1 MAFNTNSPNTRKDS
15 YRIGKTKTNSN
26 IMRSVARYLQENGPS
41 PVVSI
46 WSGATLVNGK
56 KMRNSRTSPSK
67 GTLINVLKMRGDDF
81 YKVDTVKI
89 KGARQDVKY
98 KTARWMVRE
107 DSSLLQE
114 PNYQAQ
120 RGKAQGLYSHG
131 K

>member
-26 IMRSVARYLQENGPS
+26 IMRAVARYLQENGAS
-41 PVVSI
+41 PVVAI

-56 KMRNSRTSPSK
+56 KMRNSRTAPSK
-67 GTLINVLKMRGDDF
+67 RTLINVLKMRGDDF
-81 YKVDTVKI
+81 YKVDTVRI
-89 KGARQDVKY
+89 KGQHVKY
-98 KTARWMVRE
+98 NTTRWMVKE
-107 DSSLLQE
+107 DSSLLKE

-120 RGKAQGLYSHG
+120 IGKAQGLYANG